1 MSGALRR
8 ASGLVLQRL
17 GNHKAGQSL
26 QQKRYGSHDLGV
38 HNNKY
43 VEEWMSRREDIEREF
58 RWTNKT
64 VFQAV
69 TMLVVVPVAMYNAI
83 CWRSREDDRY
93 GGRQPR

>member
-1 MSGALRR
+1 M
-8 ASGLVLQRL
+8 LQRL
-17 GNHKAGQSL
+17 SGRQAGQTF
-26 QQKRYGSHDLGV
+26 QQKRYGSHDLSV

-69 TMLVVVPVAMYNAI
+69 TMLIVIPVAMYNAI
-83 CWRSREDDRY
+83 CWRARKDDQY
-93 GGRQPR
+93 GDRPPR